1 MSMSDSVSGKS
12 TPPGGRTSPSSSLDT
27 RFVVSN
33 ETVAKRGKRPRCL
46 LKNLED
52 TKVVDKKDNLLQE
65 RFKKHYRLEKKLVGD
80 NAVSNPFQVQ
90 VRLATHLKSG
100 DRRVVKVLNKETVD
114 MPKIRREIAT
124 MKGLAHENVVQFYEA
139 FEDDRHVYVCMEYVK
154 GGELFDQ
161 LIKQGRYSERK
172 AAHIIR
178 GIIKGLQH
186 IHDAGI
192 AHCDIKPENIMFASE
207 DVDSPVKIIDFGMA
221 QRVTRGK
228 IGWLTDQCGT
238 YAYRSPEQLDQKYT
252 RACDMWA
259 VGVTTFMLLTGF
271 GPFHTNSPRKTIKRI
286 REGFHAEIREGYGN
300 WFPASLRI
308 SRGAMSLIT
317 QLLDREDFRR
327 LNPAEALNHPWLQQ
341 ADVPREKLL
350 AERVVEHLQSA
361 AAMTKFNL
369 AICTALSQWIPKGEV
384 YLLEKAFQES
394 DSNGDGLISIDEFR
408 DVVQRFNQG
417 HKQPMSEEQ
426 LIRVFNDA
434 DVNGDHFIDYKELI
448 MACVHHRLL
457 SSEERLWRVFS
468 ELDANNDNY
477 ITTEELA
484 RVLGKR
490 SSEAEE
496 LLKEVD
502 TNHDGKI
509 SYSEFLDVWKPYC

>member
-1 MSMSDSVSGKS
+1 MSLSDSTISTEKS
-12 TPPGGRTSPSSSLDT
+12 TPPGETISPSNSVDT
-27 RFVVSN
+27 KFVVSS
-33 ETVAKRGKRPRCL
+33 EGVTKGGGKRPRRF
-46 LKNLED
+46 LKKVED
-52 TKVVDKKDNLLQE
+52 TKVVDKKDNLLKAG
-65 RFKKHYRLEKKLVGD
+65 FSKCYRLEKKLVGD

-90 VRLATHLKSG
+90 VRLATHLASG
-100 DRRVVKVLNKETVD
+100 ERRVVKVLNKETVD
-114 MPKIRREIAT
+114 MSKIRREIAT
-124 MKGLAHENVVQFYEA
+124 MKGLVHENVVQFYEA

-154 GGELFDQ
+154 GGELFEQ
-161 LIKQGRYSERK
+161 LIKQGRYSERR

-178 GIIKGLQH
+178 DIIKGLQH
-186 IHDAGI
+186 IHNAGI
-192 AHCDIKPENIMFASE
+192 AHCDIKPENIMFATE
-207 DVDSPVKIIDFGMA
+207 DMDSTVKIIDFGMA

-228 IGWLTDQCGT
+228 IGWLTDMCGT
-238 YAYRSPEQLDQKYT
+238 YAYRAPEQLDQKYT

-271 GPFHTNSPRKTIKRI
+271 GPFHSNSPRKTIKRI
-286 REGFHAEIREGYGN
+286 REGFHAEVREGYGN
-300 WFPASLRI
+300 WFPATLRI

-327 LNPAEALNHPWLQQ
+327 LNPDEALNHPWLQQ
-341 ADVPREKLL
+341 SIIPREQLL
-350 AERVVEHLQSA
+350 AVRVVEHLQSA
-361 AAMTKFNL
+361 AAMTKFNT
-369 AICTALSQWIPKGEV
+369 AICTALSQWIPRGEV

-394 DSNGDGLISIDEFR
+394 DANGDGLISIDEFR
-408 DVVQRFNQG
+408 QVVHRFN
-417 HKQPMSEEQ
+417 QPMSEEQ

-457 SSEERLWRVFS
+457 SSEERLWRVFC

-490 SSEAEE
+490 SNEAEE

-509 SYSEFLDVWKPYC
+509 SYSEFLHVWKPYC